1 MVGLW
6 VFHKKWIWELSK
18 QSMIYNVKNSPSS
31 GPTSDVEEPGERV
44 HIVRCSL
51 TLGKGPGNLDVTTP

>member
-1 MVGLW
+1 MDLGAEQTEYDIQC
-6 VFHKKWIWELSK
+6 KE
-18 QSMIYNVKNSPSS
+18 QPSS